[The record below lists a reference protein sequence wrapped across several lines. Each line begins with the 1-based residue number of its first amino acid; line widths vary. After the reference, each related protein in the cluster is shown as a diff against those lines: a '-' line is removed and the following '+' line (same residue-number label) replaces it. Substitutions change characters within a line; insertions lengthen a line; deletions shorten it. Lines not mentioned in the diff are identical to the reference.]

1 LDRPLDGAALP
12 LKPVTVQAHASDAD
26 GVASFEFFVDDV
38 FLVTAPGGGG
48 RLGEATVGW
57 TPTTIGTYTI
67 RARAIDSQSNIGSEA
82 TSLVTVGE
90 LPVAS
95 PTASPAP
102 EEREIVFFVEPE
114 AVPAGGCAVLVWE
127 VGPPAEALLDGQGV
141 PPAGEREVCPEGT
154 RLYELLVPETGQI
167 RTVTLHVEPRPEERE
182 IIFFVE
188 PEAVPAGGCAMLVWE
203 VGPPAEALLDGQGV
217 PFAGEREVCPEG
229 TRLYELLVPE
239 TGQMRTVTLRVEP
252 RPEPTTEE
260 PSPPPP
266 PPPPPGVAIDF
277 RADNT
282 NIAAGNCTTLRWDVE
297 HATAV
302 YLDGAGVVGH
312 GSKQVCPG
320 STTTYTLHVEH
331 AAGATDRTVTINVT
345 GAPPPPPPPFTADL
359 AVTDLYPETLYG
371 PVYGRVTNHGPGTL
385 TNVTIQFSCQ
395 WVKTDPIEGIQ
406 ETNQIGPT
414 NMTITSLSPGQT
426 TPFNTAI
433 SVDLHQFQYDMTCTI
448 HVPFSD
454 PNGANN
460 SYSETFP

>member
-1 LDRPLDGAALP
+1 MRQSVICRIGILVMALVLVACGAPGQGPRTWLDRPLDGAALP
-12 LKPVTVQAHASDAD
+12 LEPVTVQAHASDAD

-38 FLVTAPGGGG
+38 LLVTAPGGGG

-57 TPTTIGTYTI
+57 TPTTIGTYNI

-102 EEREIVFFVEPE
+102 EEREIIFFVEPE

-141 PPAGEREVCPEGT
+141 PP
-154 RLYELLVPETGQI
+154 
-167 RTVTLHVEPRPEERE
+167 
-182 IIFFVE
+182 
-188 PEAVPAGGCAMLVWE
+188 
-203 VGPPAEALLDGQGV
+203 
-217 PFAGEREVCPEG
+217 AGEREVCPEG